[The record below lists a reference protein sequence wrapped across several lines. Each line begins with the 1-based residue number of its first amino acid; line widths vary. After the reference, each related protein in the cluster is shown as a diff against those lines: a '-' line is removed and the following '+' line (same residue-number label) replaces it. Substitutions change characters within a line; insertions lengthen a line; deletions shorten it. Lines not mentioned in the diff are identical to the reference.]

1 MVTMSYFIGPVV
13 ALLLLAAVVWALM
26 TRRLRERHALWWV
39 IGAVV
44 ALVVSLFPSLLES
57 ASAALGI
64 EVPLNLAFV
73 FAIALIFLVSLQH
86 SAELTSLEE
95 KVRTLAEHVAELEMR
110 RPSTAASPDSAEV
123 ER

>member
-1 MVTMSYFIGPVV
+1 MVTISYFIGPVV

-44 ALVVSLFPSLLES
+44 ALIVSLFPALLE
-57 ASAALGI
+57 ATSAALGI

-95 KVRTLAEHVAELEMR
+95 KVRTLAEHVAELEIH
-110 RPSTAASPDSAEV
+110 RPSTAASPEPTEV
-123 ER
+123 EH

>member
-1 MVTMSYFIGPVV
+1 MSYFIGPVV
-13 ALLLLAAVVWALM
+13 ALLLVAAVIWALM

-44 ALVVSLFPSLLES
+44 ALIVSLFPALLE
-57 ASAALGI
+57 ATSAALGI

-95 KVRTLAEHVAELEMR
+95 KVRTLAEHVAELEIH
-110 RPSTAASPDSAEV
+110 RPSTAASPEPTEV
-123 ER
+123 EH

>member
-1 MVTMSYFIGPVV
+1 MVTISYFIGPVV

-39 IGAVV
+39 IGAVI
-44 ALVVSLFPSLLES
+44 ALIVSLFPSLLES
-57 ASAALGI
+57 ASATLGI

-110 RPSTAASPDSAEV
+110 RPSTAASSEST
-123 ER
+123 EGEH